1 MGGWVNEW
9 MDAFRMAIF
18 AYCGKRH
25 IVKILKIG
33 PAQEFGMPSHRICVK
48 PSFIMDMQ
56 LPSGARG
63 LVWD

>member
-1 MGGWVNEW
+1 MNEW
-9 MDAFRMAIF
+9 MDAFRIAIF
-18 AYCGKRH
+18 AYCGKHH
-25 IVKILKIG
+25 IGKIIKIG
-33 PAQEFGMPSHRICVK
+33 PAQEFGRPTYRICVK

>member
-1 MGGWVNEW
+1 MNEW

-18 AYCGKRH
+18 AYCGKYH
-25 IVKILKIG
+25 IGK
-33 PAQEFGMPSHRICVK
+33 ICVK

-56 LPSGARG
+56 LHGGARG